1 LRSGCRSGRPVWLIT
16 QSTSGRLRFICA
28 VPFERSYQTLLESKA
43 VVLAVK
49 LISYIQL
56 LLRGTNAELK
66 LSYCLHRISPTHTT
80 KHQIKLPFWGRKS
93 LLSALK
99 ARKRGYYQN
108 RWLNYFNS
116 MTLNWICRFLTIGQY
131 STFFSNASM
140 SKLTM
145 TTVDNNI
152 SLRVVRNRRLRDQLL
167 FERQDANPFSKT

>member
-1 LRSGCRSGRPVWLIT
+1 MSSD
-16 QSTSGRLRFICA
+16 
-28 VPFERSYQTLLESKA
+28 RSYQTSLESEA
-43 VVLAVK
+43 VALAVK
-49 LISYIQL
+49 LISYVQL

-80 KHQIKLPFWGRKS
+80 KHQIKLPFRGRMS
-93 LLSALK
+93 LLLALK

-108 RWLNYFNS
+108 RRLDYFNS

-131 STFFSNASM
+131 STFFSNALM

-152 SLRVVRNRRLRDQLL
+152 SPRAVRNRLLRDQLL
-167 FERQDANPFSKT
+167 F